1 MKRERNC
8 RNNNLELYKRLD
20 EENNI
25 EDTRYWG
32 LFKFGKR
39 VKYSFGEVKIDPK
52 RFQRTTGFQFSEE
65 QLKVIN
71 ARRTH
76 YFFPKKFYYDDY
88 NCNVFLKE
96 ISDIKEYWINQF
108 LPLIK
113 EAIEKVNKPYKVS
126 PGDYDNLQCGISGT
140 GAAQAWANWTNM
152 SKAREYREKCAVVL
166 YSLYAEFFHFMASRI
181 EAILVKVLN
190 NNNALEDRFDR
201 NIFYATAIGKDKKIQ
216 ELEHFNSFDKIYC
229 IWNFIKHN
237 SASTYKTLNDRYPEL
252 VYQKEKY
259 EQGDL
264 ALYFIQFSEE
274 LINNI
279 LYGCGEFFKEYCELV
294 FNENYQE
301 AQWNYTTYFS
311 SIVSDEIETITNPLG
326 LQWWDDID

>member
-1 MKRERNC
+1 MKKERKC
-8 RNNNLELYKRLD
+8 RNNNVELYKRLD
-20 EENNI
+20 EEDKF

-52 RFQRTTGFQFSEE
+52 RFQRMTGYRFSEE

-71 ARRTH
+71 ARKTH

-88 NCNVFLKE
+88 NCNIFIKE
-96 ISDIKEYWINQF
+96 ICDIKSYWLDQF
-108 LPLIK
+108 LPFIK
-113 EAIEKVNKPYKVS
+113 EAVNKVNKPQSVC
-126 PGDYDNLQCGISGT
+126 PGDYYNFQCGISGP
-140 GAAQAWANWTNM
+140 GAAQAWANWANM
-152 SKAREYREKCAVVL
+152 TKANEYREKCAVLV

-181 EAILVKVLN
+181 EAVLVKVLN

-216 ELEHFNSFDKIYC
+216 ELEHFSSFDKLYC

-252 VYQKEKY
+252 IYQKEKY
-259 EQGDL
+259 EQGEL
-264 ALYFIQFSEE
+264 ALYFIQFSEK
-274 LINNI
+274 LINDI
-279 LYGCGEFFKEYCELV
+279 IDGCGEFFKENCELV

>member
-1 MKRERNC
+1 MKKERNC
-8 RNNNLELYKRLD
+8 RNNNVELYRRLE
-20 EENNI
+20 EENNF

-32 LFKFGKR
+32 VFKFGKR
-39 VKYSFGEVKIDPK
+39 IKYSYGEVKIDPK
-52 RFQRTTGFQFSEE
+52 RFQKTTRCFSDE

-96 ISDIKEYWINQF
+96 INDIKKYWIDQF

-113 EAIEKVNKPYKVS
+113 ESIDKVNKPKKLS
-126 PGDYDNLQCGISGT
+126 PGDYYNLQCGISSV
-140 GAAQAWANWTNM
+140 GAAQAWANWANM
-152 SKAREYREKCAVVL
+152 KQANEYTKQCAVLL

-190 NNNALEDRFDR
+190 NNNALKDRFDR

-216 ELEHFNSFDKIYC
+216 ELEHFGFFDKLYC

-237 SASTYKTLNDRYPEL
+237 STSTYKTLNDRYPEL
-252 VYQKEKY
+252 IYQEDKY
-259 EQGDL
+259 QQGEL
-264 ALYFIQFSEE
+264 ALYFIKFSEK
-274 LINNI
+274 LIDDI
-279 LYGCGEFFKEYCELV
+279 ISGCGEFFKEYCELI

-301 AQWNYTTYFS
+301 AQWNYNTFFT
-311 SIVSDEIETITNPLG
+311 SIVRDEIENITNPLG
-326 LQWWDDID
+326 LQWWDDMD